1 MSDPE
6 VGVVVAGA
14 GIAGLAAAL
23 QLQLAGE
30 DVLVVDASDRP
41 GGVMRTDHVS
51 GYVIERGP
59 NTTYVKAPMLDFI
72 RTLGAEK
79 SLLAAQPAS
88 RLRWIYDAGRLL
100 PVPMSPL
107 ALLRTPLLSA
117 GGKLRMFAEPLIRR
131 SNAVDESVAEF
142 MGRRLGKQV
151 VEGLVGPFL
160 TGVYAG
166 DERQLGAEAV
176 FPSLVEMERR
186 SGSIVIGAFAGLF
199 RRRPRGLR
207 GSYSAA
213 EGLGPFAR
221 SLAERLVEPVA
232 LENRVTAVRCD
243 GDRWLVRTSGPAGE
257 SRVRANRVVLSVP
270 ADQAA
275 EILRG
280 VSSDLADDLSAI
292 EYAPIVGIPLG
303 VDPSAVREKIEGFGF
318 LVPRRAELKLLG
330 CLYMSQLFPS
340 RAPDGRELLQC
351 LVGGRRWPEAVEL
364 PDDEIVEQVCGDL
377 DQILGLREEP
387 RVLAVTRWRQAI
399 PQPRRDHVA
408 RIARVRKRLAEFPNI
423 ALAGAYLGGIS
434 VSDAF
439 ESGLIAARDVTP
451 PEHQTPAIEPD

>member
-1 MSDPE
+1 MGDPE

-30 DVLVVDASDRP
+30 EVLVIDASDRP

-59 NTTYVKAPMLDFI
+59 NTTHVKAPMLDLV

-79 SLLAAQPAS
+79 SLLAARPAS
-88 RLRWIYDAGRLL
+88 RLRMIYDAGRLM

-107 ALLRTPLLSA
+107 ALLRTPLLGA
-117 GGKLRMFAEPLIRR
+117 GGKLRLLAEPFVRR
-131 SNAVDESVAEF
+131 ANAGDESVAEF
-142 MGRRLGKQV
+142 IGRRLGKQV
-151 VEGLVGPFL
+151 VEGFVGPFL

-166 DERQLGAEAV
+166 DERELGAEAV
-176 FPSLVEMERR
+176 FPSLVEMERKF
-186 SGSIVIGAFAGLF
+186 GSIVCGAFAGLF
-199 RRRPRGLR
+199 RRRRRGLR
-207 GSYSAA
+207 GSYSAV

-221 SLAERLVEPVA
+221 GLAERLVEPVA
-232 LENRVTAVRCD
+232 LENRVTAVRRD
-243 GDRWLVRTSGPAGE
+243 GDRWLVRASGPAGE
-257 SRVRANRVVLSVP
+257 SRVLTRRIVLAVP

-280 VSSDLADDLSAI
+280 VSSELSEELAAI
-292 EYAPIVGIPLG
+292 EYAPIVGVPLG
-303 VDPSAVREKIEGFGF
+303 VDPSAVREKIGGFGF
-318 LVPRRAELKLLG
+318 LVPRRAEIKLLG

-340 RAPDGRELLQC
+340 RAPAGRELLQC
-351 LVGGRRWPEAVEL
+351 IAGGMRWPEAVDL
-364 PDDEIVEQVCGDL
+364 PDDEIVKQVRADL

-408 RIARVRKRLAEFPNI
+408 RIARIRKQLAEFPGI

-434 VSDAF
+434 VSDAL
-439 ESGLIAARDVTP
+439 ESGLNAARDLR
-451 PEHQTPAIEPD
+451 

>member
-30 DVLVVDASDRP
+30 EVVVVDASDRP

-59 NTTYVKAPMLDFI
+59 NTIHVKAPMLDFL
-72 RTLGAEK
+72 RSLHAEK
-79 SLLAAQPAS
+79 SLLAARPAS
-88 RLRWIYDAGRLL
+88 RLRLIYDAGRLQ
-100 PVPMSPL
+100 PVPTSPL

-117 GGKLRMFAEPLIRR
+117 GGKLRLLVEPLVRR
-131 SNAVDESVAEF
+131 AKAGDESVAEF
-142 MGRRLGKQV
+142 IGRRLGKQA

-166 DERQLGAEAV
+166 DERELGAEAV
-176 FPSLVEMERR
+176 FPSLVEMERK
-186 SGSIVIGAFAGLF
+186 SGSIAFGMFARLF
-199 RRRPRGLR
+199 RSWRRRGLR

-221 SLAERLVEPVA
+221 ALAERLVEPVA
-232 LENRVTAVRCD
+232 LENRVTGVRRD
-243 GDRWLVRTSGPAGE
+243 GDCWLVRTSGPAGE
-257 SRVRANRVVLSVP
+257 RRMRAMRVVLAVP

-280 VSSDLADDLSAI
+280 VSSDLADELAAI
-292 EYAPIVGIPLG
+292 EYASIVGLPLG
-303 VDPSAVREKIEGFGF
+303 VDPGAVREKIEGFGF
-318 LVPRRAELKLLG
+318 LVPRRAEIKLLG
-330 CLYMSQLFPS
+330 CLYMSQLFPT
-340 RAPDGRELLQC
+340 RAPAGRELLQC
-351 LVGGRRWPEAVEL
+351 LAGGARWPEAVDL
-364 PDDEIVEQVCGDL
+364 PDDEIVKQVCAEL
-377 DQILGLREEP
+377 DQILGFREEP

-408 RIARVRKRLAEFPNI
+408 RIARIRKQLVEFPGI
-423 ALAGAYLGGIS
+423 ALAGSYLGGIG
-434 VSDAF
+434 VSDSL
-439 ESGLIAARDVTP
+439 ESGLLAARDVF
-451 PEHQTPAIEPD
+451 

>member
-6 VGVVVAGA
+6 VGAVVAGA

-88 RLRWIYDAGRLL
+88 RLRSIYDAGRLL

-117 GGKLRMFAEPLIRR
+117 GGKLRLLAEPFIRR
-131 SNAVDESVAEF
+131 ANAGDESVAEF

-166 DERQLGAEAV
+166 DEHQLGAEAV

-186 SGSIVIGAFAGLF
+186 CGSIVFGALAGLF

-221 SLAERLVEPVA
+221 ALAERLVEPVA
-232 LENRVTAVRCD
+232 LENRVTAVRRD

-257 SRVRANRVVLSVP
+257 SRVRARRVVLSVP

-280 VSSDLADDLSAI
+280 VSSDLADDLAAI

-330 CLYMSQLFPS
+330 CLYMSRLFPS
-340 RAPDGRELLQC
+340 RAPAGRELLQC
-351 LVGGRRWPEAVEL
+351 LVGGMRWPEAFDM
-364 PDDEIVEQVCGDL
+364 PDDEIVKRVCADL

-399 PQPRRDHVA
+399 PQPKRDHVA
-408 RIARVRKRLAEFPNI
+408 RIARVRKQLAEFPNI

-434 VSDAF
+434 VSDAC
-439 ESGLIAARDVTP
+439 ESGLIAAREVS
-451 PEHQTPAIEPD
+451 

>member
-6 VGVVVAGA
+6 VGVVVAGG

-30 DVLVVDASDRP
+30 DVLVIDASDRP

-59 NTTYVKAPMLDFI
+59 NTTHIKAPMLELL
-72 RTLGAEK
+72 RMLGADK

-88 RLRWIYDAGRLL
+88 RSRLIYHDGQLV

-107 ALLRTPLLSA
+107 GLLRTPLLGA
-117 GGKLRMFAEPLIRR
+117 GGKLRLLAEPFIRR
-131 SNAVDESVAEF
+131 ANASDESVAEF
-142 MGRRLGKQV
+142 IGRRLGAQV

-166 DERQLGAEAV
+166 DERELGAEAV
-176 FPSLVEMERR
+176 FPSLVEMERK
-186 SGSIVIGAFAGLF
+186 SGSIFIGAFAGLL
-199 RRRPRGLR
+199 RRRGGLR

-221 SLAERLVEPVA
+221 ALAERLVEPIA
-232 LENRVTAVRCD
+232 LENRVMGVRRD
-243 GDRWLVRTSGPAGE
+243 GDRWLVRTSSAAGE
-257 SRVRANRVVLSVP
+257 SRVRARKVVLAVP

-275 EILRG
+275 DILRG
-280 VSSDLADDLSAI
+280 VSSDLSEELAAI

-303 VDPSAVREKIEGFGF
+303 VDPGAVREKIEGFGF
-318 LVPRRAELKLLG
+318 LVPRRADIKLLG

-340 RAPDGRELLQC
+340 RAPAGRELLQC
-351 LVGGRRWPEAVEL
+351 LIGGMRWPEAVDMS
-364 PDDEIVEQVCGDL
+364 DDEITKQVFSDL

-387 RVLAVTRWRQAI
+387 RALAVTRWRQAI
-399 PQPRRDHVA
+399 PQPKRDHVA
-408 RIARVRKRLAEFPNI
+408 RIARIRKSLAELPGI
-423 ALAGAYLGGIS
+423 ALAGSYLGGIS
-434 VSDAF
+434 VSDSF
-439 ESGLIAARDVTP
+439 ESGLTAAREVS
-451 PEHQTPAIEPD
+451 

>member
-1 MSDPE
+1 MGDPE
-6 VGVVVAGA
+6 VGAVVAGA

-30 DVLVVDASDRP
+30 DVLVIDASDRP

-59 NTTYVKAPMLDFI
+59 NTTHVKAPMLELL
-72 RTLGAEK
+72 RSLGAEK

-88 RLRWIYDAGRLL
+88 RLRWIYDSGRLQ
-100 PVPMSPL
+100 PVPMSPV
-107 ALLRTPLLSA
+107 ALLRTPLLGASD
-117 GGKLRMFAEPLIRR
+117 KLRLLAEPFIGRA
-131 SNAVDESVAEF
+131 NAGDESVAEF
-142 MGRRLGKQV
+142 FGRRLGNQV

-166 DERQLGAEAV
+166 DENELGAEAV

-186 SGSIVIGAFAGLF
+186 SGSIVAGAITGLF
-199 RRRPRGLR
+199 RRQPRGLR
-207 GSYSAA
+207 GSHSAV

-221 SLAERLVEPVA
+221 SLAGRLVEPVA
-232 LENRVTAVRCD
+232 LDNRVIEVRRD

-257 SRVRANRVVLSVP
+257 SRVRAKRVVLAVP

-280 VSSDLADDLSAI
+280 MSRDLADELAAI
-292 EYAPIVGIPLG
+292 EYAPIVGVPLG

-318 LVPRRAELKLLG
+318 LVPRRAGIKLLG

-340 RAPDGRELLQC
+340 RAPVGRELLQC
-351 LVGGRRWPEAVEL
+351 LIGGMRWPQAVDV
-364 PDDEIVEQVCGDL
+364 PDDEIVKQVCADL

-399 PQPRRDHVA
+399 PQPKRDHVA
-408 RIARVRKRLAEFPNI
+408 RIARIRKELAAFPNI

-434 VSDAF
+434 VSDSLD
-439 ESGLIAARDVTP
+439 SGLRAAREVSL
-451 PEHQTPAIEPD
+451 

>member
-1 MSDPE
+1 MGDPE

-30 DVLVVDASDRP
+30 EVLVVDVSDRP

-59 NTTYVKAPMLDFI
+59 NTIHVKAPMLDFL
-72 RTLGAEK
+72 RSLKTEK
-79 SLLAAQPAS
+79 SLLAARPAS
-88 RLRWIYDAGRLL
+88 RLRLIYDGGRLQ

-107 ALLRTPLLSA
+107 ALLRTPLLSV
-117 GGKLRMFAEPLIRR
+117 GGKLRLLVEPFVRR
-131 SNAVDESVAEF
+131 ANAGDESVAEF
-142 MGRRLGKQV
+142 IGRRLGKQA

-166 DERQLGAEAV
+166 DERELGAEAV
-176 FPSLVEMERR
+176 FPSLVEMERK
-186 SGSIVIGAFAGLF
+186 SGSIAFGMFAGLF
-199 RRRPRGLR
+199 HRRRRRGLR
-207 GSYSAA
+207 GSYSSA

-221 SLAERLVEPVA
+221 TLAEHLLEPVA
-232 LENRVTAVRCD
+232 LENQVTGVRRD
-243 GDRWLVRTSGPAGE
+243 GDRWLVRMSGPAGE
-257 SRVRANRVVLSVP
+257 RRVRAMRVVLAVP

-280 VSSDLADDLSAI
+280 VSSDLADELAAI
-292 EYAPIVGIPLG
+292 EYASIVGLSFG

-318 LVPRRAELKLLG
+318 LVSRRAEINLLG

-340 RAPDGRELLQC
+340 RAPVGRELLQC
-351 LVGGRRWPEAVEL
+351 LVGGARWPEAVDL
-364 PDDEIVEQVCGDL
+364 PDDEIVQQVCADL
-377 DQILGLREEP
+377 DRILGLREEP
-387 RVLAVTRWRQAI
+387 RILAVTRWRQAI

-408 RIARVRKRLAEFPNI
+408 RIARVRKRLAEFPGI
-423 ALAGAYLGGIS
+423 ALAGSYLGGIS
-434 VSDAF
+434 VSDSL
-439 ESGLIAARDVTP
+439 ESGLRAARD
-451 PEHQTPAIEPD
+451 AGCREP

>member
-30 DVLVVDASDRP
+30 DLLLVDALDRP

-59 NTTYVKAPMLDFI
+59 NTTHVKAPMLDFL
-72 RTLGAEK
+72 RELGADK

-107 ALLRTPLLSA
+107 GLLRTPLLTT
-117 GGKLRMFAEPLIRR
+117 GGKWRLLAEPFICRA
-131 SNAVDESVAEF
+131 NAGDESVAEF
-142 MGRRLGKQV
+142 IGRRLGKQV
-151 VEGLVGPFL
+151 VDGLVGPFL

-166 DERQLGAEAV
+166 DEHELGAEAV
-176 FPSLVEMERR
+176 FPSLVEMERK
-186 SGSIVIGAFAGLF
+186 SGSIVLGGIAGLF
-199 RRRPRGLR
+199 RRRRPRGLR

-221 SLAERLVEPVA
+221 ALAERLAEPVA
-232 LENRVTAVRCD
+232 LENRVTGVRRD
-243 GDRWLVRTSGPAGE
+243 GDRWLVWTSGPAGE
-257 SRVRANRVVLSVP
+257 SRVRATRVVLAVP

-280 VSSDLADDLSAI
+280 VSSDLAADLGAI
-292 EYAPIVGIPLG
+292 EYAPIVGVPLG
-303 VDPSAVREKIEGFGF
+303 IDPSAVREKIEGFGF

-330 CLYMSQLFPS
+330 CLYMSQLFPT
-340 RAPDGRELLQC
+340 RAPAGRELLQC
-351 LVGGRRWPEAVEL
+351 LAGGARWPESVDL
-364 PDDEIVEQVCGDL
+364 SDDEIVEQVCTDL

-387 RVLAVTRWRQAI
+387 RILAVTRWRQAI

-408 RIARVRKRLAEFPNI
+408 RIARIRKRLAEFPGI
-423 ALAGAYLGGIS
+423 ALAGSYLGGIS
-434 VSDAF
+434 VSDSL
-439 ESGLIAARDVTP
+439 ESGLLAARDVS
-451 PEHQTPAIEPD
+451 

>member
-1 MSDPE
+1 MGDPE
-6 VGVVVAGA
+6 VGAVVAGA

-23 QLQLAGE
+23 QLQLTGHE
-30 DVLVVDASDRP
+30 VLVIDASDRP

-59 NTTYVKAPMLDFI
+59 NTTYVKAPMLEFL
-72 RTLGAEK
+72 RALGAEK
-79 SLLAAQPAS
+79 SLLAARPAS
-88 RLRWIYDAGRLL
+88 RLRWIYHADGLK

-117 GGKLRMFAEPLIRR
+117 SGKLRLLAEPFIRR
-131 SNAVDESVAEF
+131 ANGADESVAEF
-142 MGRRLGKQV
+142 FGRRLGKQA

-166 DERQLGAEAV
+166 DEHELGAEAV
-176 FPSLVEMERR
+176 FPSLVEMERK
-186 SGSIVIGAFAGLF
+186 SGSIVIGALGGMF

-207 GSYSAA
+207 GSFSAV

-221 SLAERLVEPVA
+221 TLAERLIEPVA
-232 LENRVTAVRCD
+232 LENRVVAVRRD
-243 GDRWLVRTSGPAGE
+243 GDRWLVRTSSQAGE
-257 SRVRANRVVLSVP
+257 SRVRAKRVVLAVP

-280 VSSDLADDLSAI
+280 VSSQLADELAAI
-292 EYAPIVGIPLG
+292 EYAPIVGVPLG
-303 VDPSAVREKIEGFGF
+303 VDPSAVREKLEGFGF
-318 LVPRRAELKLLG
+318 LVPRGAGIQLLG

-340 RAPDGRELLQC
+340 RAPVGRELLQC
-351 LVGGRRWPEAVEL
+351 LVGGRRWPEAVDL
-364 PDDEIVEQVCGDL
+364 PDEEIVKQVCADL
-377 DQILGLREEP
+377 DQILGLREPP

-408 RIARVRKRLAEFPNI
+408 RIARVREQLAAFPGI
-423 ALAGAYLGGIS
+423 ALAGAYTGGIS
-434 VSDAF
+434 VADSLD
-439 ESGLIAARDVTP
+439 SGLRAARDVSR
-451 PEHQTPAIEPD
+451 

>member
-1 MSDPE
+1 MGDPE
-6 VGVVVAGA
+6 VGAVVAGA

-23 QLQLAGE
+23 QLQLTGHE
-30 DVLVVDASDRP
+30 VLVVDASDRP
-41 GGVMRTDHVS
+41 GGVMRTDHIL

-59 NTTYVKAPMLDFI
+59 NTTHIKAPMLEFL
-72 RTLGAEK
+72 RSLGAEK
-79 SLLAAQPAS
+79 GLLAARPAS
-88 RLRWIYDAGRLL
+88 RLRWIYHAGGLR

-117 GGKLRMFAEPLIRR
+117 SGKLRLLAEPFIRR
-131 SNAVDESVAEF
+131 KDAADESVAEF
-142 MGRRLGKQV
+142 FGRRLGKQV

-166 DERQLGAEAV
+166 DERELGAEAV
-176 FPSLVEMERR
+176 FPSLVEMERK
-186 SGSIVIGAFAGLF
+186 SGSIVGGALGGLF

-207 GSYSAA
+207 GSHSAI

-221 SLAERLVEPVA
+221 ALAERLVEPVA
-232 LENRVTAVRCD
+232 LENRVIGVRRD
-243 GDRWLVRTSGPAGE
+243 GDRWLVRTWGQAGE
-257 SRVRANRVVLSVP
+257 SRVRAKQVVLAVP

-275 EILRG
+275 EILRD
-280 VSSDLADDLSAI
+280 VSSELADELAAI
-292 EYAPIVGIPLG
+292 EYAPIVGIPIG

-318 LVPRRAELKLLG
+318 LVPRSAGIKLLG

-340 RAPDGRELLQC
+340 RAPAGRELLQC
-351 LVGGRRWPEAVEL
+351 IVGGMRWPEAVDA
-364 PDDEIVEQVCGDL
+364 PDDAIVKQVCADL
-377 DQILGLREEP
+377 DQILGLREAP

-408 RIARVRKRLAEFPNI
+408 RIARIRKQLAEFPGI

-434 VSDAF
+434 VSDSLD
-439 ESGLIAARDVTP
+439 SGLRAAHDVSL
-451 PEHQTPAIEPD
+451 

>member
-1 MSDPE
+1 MGDPE
-6 VGVVVAGA
+6 VGVVVAGS

-23 QLQLAGE
+23 QLQLAGK
-30 DVLVVDASDRP
+30 DVLVVDPSDRP

-59 NTTYVKAPMLDFI
+59 NTTYVKAPMLELI
-72 RTLGAEK
+72 RTLGLEK

-88 RLRWIYDAGRLL
+88 RLRLIYDGGRLL

-117 GGKLRMFAEPLIRR
+117 GGKLRIFAEPFIRR
-131 SNAVDESVAEF
+131 SNASEESVAEF
-142 MGRRLGKQV
+142 IGRRLGSQV
-151 VEGLVGPFL
+151 VEGMVGPFL

-166 DERQLGAEAV
+166 DERELGAAAV

-186 SGSIVIGAFAGLF
+186 SGSILFGALAGLF

-207 GSYSAA
+207 GSHSAA

-221 SLAERLVEPVA
+221 ALAERLAEPVA
-232 LENRVTAVRCD
+232 LENRVTAVRSD
-243 GDRWLVRTSGPAGE
+243 GDRWLVRTSGPGGE
-257 SRVRANRVVLSVP
+257 RRVRAKRVVLAVP
-270 ADQAA
+270 ADQAG

-280 VSSDLADDLSAI
+280 LDSELADELCAI

-303 VDPSAVREKIEGFGF
+303 VDPEAVREKIQGFGF

-340 RAPDGRELLQC
+340 RAPAGRELLQC
-351 LVGGRRWPEAVEL
+351 LVGGMRWPEVVEL
-364 PDDEIVEQVCGDL
+364 PDDEIVAQVLADL
-377 DQILGLREEP
+377 DRVLGLREEP

-399 PQPRRDHVA
+399 PQPKRDHVA
-408 RIARVRKRLAEFPNI
+408 RIARIRERLAGYPGI

-434 VSDAF
+434 VADAC
-439 ESGLIAARDVTP
+439 ESGLIAAR
-451 PEHQTPAIEPD
+451 ELS

>member
-1 MSDPE
+1 MGDPE
-6 VGVVVAGA
+6 VGAVVAGA

-23 QLQLAGE
+23 QLQLTGHE
-30 DVLVVDASDRP
+30 VLVIDASDRP

-59 NTTYVKAPMLDFI
+59 NTTYVKAPMLAFL
-72 RTLGAEK
+72 RALGAEK
-79 SLLAAQPAS
+79 PLLAARPAS
-88 RLRWIYDAGRLL
+88 RLRWIYHAGGLV
-100 PVPMSPL
+100 PVPMSPF

-117 GGKLRMFAEPLIRR
+117 AGKLRLLAEPFVRR
-131 SNAVDESVAEF
+131 ANGGDESVAEF
-142 MGRRLGKQV
+142 IGRRLGKQA
-151 VEGLVGPFL
+151 VEGLMGPFL

-166 DERQLGAEAV
+166 DERELGAEAV
-176 FPSLVEMERR
+176 FPSLVEMERK
-186 SGSIVIGAFAGLF
+186 SGSIAIGACARLF

-207 GSYSAA
+207 GSHSAV

-221 SLAERLVEPVA
+221 TLAERLVEPVA
-232 LENRVTAVRCD
+232 LENRVVAVRRD
-243 GDRWLVRTSGPAGE
+243 GDRWLVRTSSQAGE
-257 SRVRANRVVLSVP
+257 SRVRAKRVVLAVP

-280 VSSDLADDLSAI
+280 VSPELTDELAAI

-303 VDPSAVREKIEGFGF
+303 VDPSTAREKIEGFGF
-318 LVPRRAELKLLG
+318 LVPRSADLKLLG

-340 RAPDGRELLQC
+340 RAPVGRELLQC
-351 LVGGRRWPEAVEL
+351 LVGGRRWPQAVDLPDEAV
-364 PDDEIVEQVCGDL
+364 VKQVCADL

-408 RIARVRKRLAEFPNI
+408 RIARIRKRLAEYPGI

-434 VSDAF
+434 VADSL
-439 ESGLIAARDVTP
+439 ESGLRAAHDVSR
-451 PEHQTPAIEPD
+451 

>member
-6 VGVVVAGA
+6 VGVVVAGG

-30 DVLVVDASDRP
+30 DVLVIDASDRP

-59 NTTYVKAPMLDFI
+59 NTTHVKAPMLELL
-72 RTLGAEK
+72 RTLGADK

-88 RLRWIYDAGRLL
+88 RLRTIYHDGGLV

-107 ALLRTPLLSA
+107 GLLRTPLLGA
-117 GGKLRMFAEPLIRR
+117 GGKLRLLAEPFVRR
-131 SNAVDESVAEF
+131 ANASDESVAEF
-142 MGRRLGKQV
+142 IGRRLGAQT

-166 DERQLGAEAV
+166 DERELGAEAV
-176 FPSLVEMERR
+176 FPSLVEMERK
-186 SGSIVIGAFAGLF
+186 SGSIFLGALAGLF
-199 RRRPRGLR
+199 RKRRGLR

-221 SLAERLVEPVA
+221 VLAERLVEPVA
-232 LENRVTAVRCD
+232 LENRVMGVRRD
-243 GDRWLVRTSGPAGE
+243 GDRWLVRTSSAAGE
-257 SRVRANRVVLSVP
+257 SRVRARKVVLAVP

-275 EILRG
+275 EILHG
-280 VSSDLADDLSAI
+280 VSSDLSEELAAI

-303 VDPSAVREKIEGFGF
+303 VDPGAVREKIEGFGF
-318 LVPRRAELKLLG
+318 LVPRRADIKLLG

-340 RAPDGRELLQC
+340 RAPAGRELLQC
-351 LVGGRRWPEAVEL
+351 LIGGTRWPEAVDL
-364 PDDEIVEQVCGDL
+364 SDDELTKQVFSDL

-387 RVLAVTRWRQAI
+387 RALAVTRWRQAI
-399 PQPRRDHVA
+399 PQPKRDHVA
-408 RIARVRKRLAEFPNI
+408 RIARIRKPLAELPGI
-423 ALAGAYLGGIS
+423 ALAGSYLGGIS
-434 VSDAF
+434 VSDSF
-439 ESGLIAARDVTP
+439 ESGLTAARQVS
-451 PEHQTPAIEPD
+451 

>member
-1 MSDPE
+1 MSEPE

-23 QLQLAGE
+23 ELQLAGDE
-30 DVLVVDASDRP
+30 VLVIDASDRP

-59 NTTYVKAPMLDFI
+59 NTTHVKAPMLDFV
-72 RTLGAEK
+72 RRLGADQ
-79 SLLAAQPAS
+79 SLLAARPAS
-88 RLRWIYDAGRLL
+88 RLRLIYDAGRLV
-100 PVPMSPL
+100 PAPMSPFG
-107 ALLRTPLLSA
+107 LLRTPLLSA
-117 GGKLRMFAEPLIRR
+117 GGKLRLLAEPFIRR
-131 SNAVDESVAEF
+131 ARAGDESVAEF
-142 MGRRLGKQV
+142 IGRRLGKQV
-151 VEGLVGPFL
+151 VESLVGPFL

-166 DERQLGAEAV
+166 DERELGAESV

-186 SGSIVIGAFAGLF
+186 FGSIVFGSIAGIF
-199 RRRPRGLR
+199 RGGRRRGLR

-232 LENRVTAVRCD
+232 LDNRVTAVRRD

-257 SRVRANRVVLSVP
+257 SRVRAKRVVLAVA

-280 VSSDLADDLSAI
+280 VNTRLADELAAI
-292 EYAPIVGIPLG
+292 EYASIVGVPLG

-318 LVPRRAELKLLG
+318 LVPRRADIKLLG

-340 RAPDGRELLQC
+340 RAPAGRELLQC
-351 LVGGRRWPEAVEL
+351 IAGGMRWPEAVDL
-364 PDDEIVEQVCGDL
+364 SDEEITAQVCADL

-399 PQPRRDHVA
+399 PQPKRDHVA
-408 RIARVRKRLAEFPNI
+408 RIARIRKHLAEHPNL
-423 ALAGAYLGGIS
+423 ALAGSYLGGIS
-434 VSDAF
+434 VSDSL
-439 ESGLIAARDVTP
+439 ESGLLAARAVR
-451 PEHQTPAIEPD
+451 